1 MWYNHLN
8 EYLLKEGYKNY
19 PICPCICMKIL
30 ENEFVIIVVY
40 VNDINIV
47 RTLNKFT
54 KKIDYLKKQFQMKD
68 LGRAKFSLRLEIKYL
83 SKGVFVH

>member
-1 MWYNHLN
+1 
-8 EYLLKEGYKNY
+8 
-19 PICPCICMKIL
+19 MKIL